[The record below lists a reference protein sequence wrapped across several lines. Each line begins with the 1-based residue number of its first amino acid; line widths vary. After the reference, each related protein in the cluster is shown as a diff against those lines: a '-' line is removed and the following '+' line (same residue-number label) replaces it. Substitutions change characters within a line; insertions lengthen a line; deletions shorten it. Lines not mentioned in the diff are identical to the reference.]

1 MGGLSNQLLVVTIFS
16 YVLAMLAYAVEYAFG
31 ARSLVGQRVQALAL
45 ADAPPVEA
53 VPVEAVPVAAAAS
66 SSSALSAS
74 ASSSSSALS
83 SAASSSSALSASAPS
98 SSSAPPS
105 SPARISDFSDKSD
118 SGGSGLRWAG
128 IASVGLTVLGYL
140 AHVGA
145 LVTRGIAADRAPW
158 GNMYEFVMTAT
169 LVGVSAWL
177 VVLFK
182 WRNLRHLGLFV
193 TLVASLLLAI
203 AGMTLY
209 VPVGPL
215 VPALQSYWLVIHVGA
230 ASIASG
236 IFLVGFV
243 AAVMHLIRMGYD
255 QGKRNFPY
263 SLGERIPQADVLE
276 RVTFRVHAFAF
287 PIWTFGVIAG
297 AIWAE
302 AAWGRY
308 WNWDPKEVWSFIAWV
323 VYACYLHARSTP
335 SVSRRITSWIAVV
348 GWLTMLVNLF
358 GVNLVASGLH
368 SYAGV

>member
-31 ARSLVGQRVQALAL
+31 ARSLVGQRALMT
-45 ADAPPVEA
+45 ADAPAVEA
-53 VPVEAVPVAAAAS
+53 IPVAAAAS
-66 SSSALSAS
+66 TSSAHSSSLSS
-74 ASSSSSALS
+74 ASSS
-83 SAASSSSALSASAPS
+83 
-98 SSSAPPS
+98 
-105 SPARISDFSDKSD
+105 PADISDFSDKPD
-118 SGGSGLRWAG
+118 SSGSGLRWAG
-128 IASVGLTVLGYL
+128 VAAVGLTVLGYL

-193 TLVASLLLAI
+193 TLVASILLSI

-243 AAVMHLIRMGYD
+243 AAAMHLIRTGHD

-263 SLGERIPQADVLE
+263 SLGERIPQADTLE

>member
-31 ARSLVGQRVQALAL
+31 ARSLVGQRALITAG
-45 ADAPPVEA
+45 APAVEA
-53 VPVEAVPVAAAAS
+53 IPVAAAAS
-66 SSSALSAS
+66 T
-74 ASSSSSALS
+74 SSALS
-83 SAASSSSALSASAPS
+83 SSSASSSPSPASLSSASP
-98 SSSAPPS
+98 
-105 SPARISDFSDKSD
+105 SPADISDFSDKPD
-118 SGGSGLRWAG
+118 SSGSGLRWAG
-128 IASVGLTVLGYL
+128 VAAVGLTVLGYL

-243 AAVMHLIRMGYD
+243 AAAMHLIRTGHD

-263 SLGERIPQADVLE
+263 SLGERIPQADTLE

-335 SVSRRITSWIAVV
+335 SVSRRVTSWIAVV

>member
-31 ARSLVGQRVQALAL
+31 ARSLVGQRVLVGADDPALAS
-45 ADAPPVEA
+45 VG
-53 VPVEAVPVAAAAS
+53 AAS
-66 SSSALSAS
+66 SSAS
-74 ASSSSSALS
+74 LAS
-83 SAASSSSALSASAPS
+83 
-98 SSSAPPS
+98 PPS
-105 SPARISDFSDKSD
+105 DISDFSDSSPSPD
-118 SGGSGLRWAG
+118 ASGARWAG
-128 IASVGLTVLGYL
+128 VAAVALTVLGYL
-140 AHVGA
+140 GHLGA

-177 VVLFK
+177 VVLAK

-193 TLVASLLLAI
+193 TLVASILLAI

-243 AAVMHLIRMGYD
+243 AAAMHLIRLGHN

-263 SLGERIPQADVLE
+263 SLGERLPQADVLE

-335 SVSRRITSWIAVV
+335 SVSRRITSWIAIV

>member
-31 ARSLVGQRVQALAL
+31 ARSLVGQRVLVSAGGGAPAL
-45 ADAPPVEA
+45 
-53 VPVEAVPVAAAAS
+53 
-66 SSSALSAS
+66 
-74 ASSSSSALS
+74 
-83 SAASSSSALSASAPS
+83 APS
-98 SSSAPPS
+98 SSLSTPS
-105 SPARISDFSDKSD
+105 LSDFSDISD
-118 SGGSGLRWAG
+118 SGDSSGSSGARWAG
-128 IASVGLTVLGYL
+128 IAAVGLTVLGYL
-140 AHVGA
+140 GHLGA

-177 VVLFK
+177 VVLAR

-193 TLVASLLLAI
+193 TLVASILLAI

-236 IFLVGFV
+236 ILLVGFV
-243 AAVMHLIRMGYD
+243 AAAMHLIRLGHD

-263 SLGERIPQADVLE
+263 SLGERLPQADALE

-335 SVSRRITSWIAVV
+335 SVSRRITSWIAIA
-348 GWLTMLVNLF
+348 GWATMLVNLF

>member
-31 ARSLVGQRVQALAL
+31 ARGLVGQRASTGVAAPSEALASVGASVAAVPSAGPAAPSL
-45 ADAPPVEA
+45 SDISDESVSSDAPGP
-53 VPVEAVPVAAAAS
+53 
-66 SSSALSAS
+66 
-74 ASSSSSALS
+74 
-83 SAASSSSALSASAPS
+83 SAA
-98 SSSAPPS
+98 
-105 SPARISDFSDKSD
+105 
-118 SGGSGLRWAG
+118 RWAG
-128 IASVGLTVLGYL
+128 IAAVALTVLGYL
-140 AHVGA
+140 AHFAA
-145 LVTRGIAADRAPW
+145 LVTRGLAADRAPW

-177 VVLFK
+177 VVLAK

-193 TLVASLLLAI
+193 TLVASLLLAV

-236 IFLVGFV
+236 IFLVGFI
-243 AAVMHLIRMGYD
+243 AAVMHLLRLGHD

-263 SLGERIPQADVLE
+263 SLGERLPQADILE
-276 RVTFRVHAFAF
+276 RVSFRVHAFAF
-287 PIWTFGVIAG
+287 PIWTFGVISG

-308 WNWDPKEVWSFIAWV
+308 WNWDPKEVWSFVAWV
-323 VYACYLHARSTP
+323 IYACYLHARSTP
-335 SVSRRITSWIAVV
+335 SVSRRITSWIAIA
-348 GWLTMLVNLF
+348 GWATMLINLF
-358 GVNLVASGLH
+358 AVNLVASGLH

>member
-1 MGGLSNQLLVVTIFS
+1 MGGLSNQLLVVTILS

-31 ARSLVGQRVQALAL
+31 ARSLVGQRVLAGTPALA
-45 ADAPPVEA
+45 PVG
-53 VPVEAVPVAAAAS
+53 
-66 SSSALSAS
+66 
-74 ASSSSSALS
+74 
-83 SAASSSSALSASAPS
+83 APS
-98 SSSAPPS
+98 VTEPP
-105 SPARISDFSDKSD
+105 AISDKSLSSD
-118 SGGSGLRWAG
+118 ESDVPAARWAG
-128 IASVGLTVLGYL
+128 LAAVALTVLGYL
-140 AHVGA
+140 AHLAA

-169 LVGVSAWL
+169 VVGVSAWL
-177 VVLFK
+177 VVLVK

-193 TLVASLLLAI
+193 TLVASILLAI

-243 AAVMHLIRMGYD
+243 AAAMHLIRLGHD

-263 SLGERIPQADVLE
+263 SLGERLPQADTLE

-308 WNWDPKEVWSFIAWV
+308 WNWDPKEVWSFVAWV

-335 SVSRRITSWIAVV
+335 SVSRRITSWIAIV
-348 GWLTMLVNLF
+348 GWATMLVNLF

>member
-31 ARSLVGQRVQALAL
+31 ARSMVGQRVLSG
-45 ADAPPVEA
+45 
-53 VPVEAVPVAAAAS
+53 AAAPAEELAS
-66 SSSALSAS
+66 VGAGSG
-74 ASSSSSALS
+74 
-83 SAASSSSALSASAPS
+83 SAAGGL
-98 SSSAPPS
+98 
-105 SPARISDFSDKSD
+105 PASDFSDKSLSPD
-118 SGGSGLRWAG
+118 TADGSAAARWAG
-128 IASVGLTVLGYL
+128 ITAVALTLLGYL
-140 AHVGA
+140 GHLAA

-177 VVLFK
+177 VVLAK

-193 TLVASLLLAI
+193 TLVASILLAI

-243 AAVMHLIRMGYD
+243 AAAMHLIRLGHD

-263 SLGERIPQADVLE
+263 SLGERLPQADTLE

-308 WNWDPKEVWSFIAWV
+308 WNWDPKEVWSFVAWV

-335 SVSRRITSWIAVV
+335 SVSRRVTSWIAIV
-348 GWLTMLVNLF
+348 GWATMLVNLF

>member
-31 ARSLVGQRVQALAL
+31 ARSLVGQRVL
-45 ADAPPVEA
+45 VG
-53 VPVEAVPVAAAAS
+53 AS
-66 SSSALSAS
+66 SSFAESSS
-74 ASSSSSALS
+74 VASSSVAGSSVAGS
-83 SAASSSSALSASAPS
+83 FAFGDPS
-98 SSSAPPS
+98 
-105 SPARISDFSDKSD
+105 RQDFSDISD
-118 SGGSGLRWAG
+118 SSEMEGSGARWAG
-128 IASVGLTVLGYL
+128 MAAVALTVLGYL
-140 AHVGA
+140 GHLGA

-169 LVGVSAWL
+169 LVGVTVWL
-177 VVLFK
+177 VVLTK

-193 TLVASLLLAI
+193 TLVASILLAI

-243 AAVMHLIRMGYD
+243 AAAMHLIRMGHD

-263 SLGERIPQADVLE
+263 SLGERLPQADVLE
-276 RVTFRVHAFAF
+276 RVTFRVHAFGF
-287 PIWTFGVIAG
+287 PIWTFGVMAG

-335 SVSRRITSWIAVV
+335 SVSRRVTSLIAVV
-348 GWLTMLVNLF
+348 GWATMLVNLF

>member
-31 ARSLVGQRVQALAL
+31 ARSLVGQRVLVGAGG
-45 ADAPPVEA
+45 PVDLD
-53 VPVEAVPVAAAAS
+53 VPSLGA
-66 SSSALSAS
+66 
-74 ASSSSSALS
+74 
-83 SAASSSSALSASAPS
+83 
-98 SSSAPPS
+98 
-105 SPARISDFSDKSD
+105 SD
-118 SGGSGLRWAG
+118 SLDASDSRGASDASGASGARWAG
-128 IASVGLTVLGYL
+128 VAAVGLTVLGYL
-140 AHVGA
+140 AHLGA

-177 VVLFK
+177 VVLAK

-193 TLVASLLLAI
+193 TLVASILLAI

-243 AAVMHLIRMGYD
+243 AAAMHLIRLGHD
-255 QGKRNFPY
+255 QGKQNFPY
-263 SLGERIPQADVLE
+263 SLGARLPQADVLE

-335 SVSRRITSWIAVV
+335 SVSRRITSFIAIV

-358 GVNLVASGLH
+358 GVNLVANGLH

>member
-31 ARSLVGQRVQALAL
+31 ARSLVGQRVLVSAG
-45 ADAPPVEA
+45 VGSS
-53 VPVEAVPVAAAAS
+53 AAAAS
-66 SSSALSAS
+66 SS
-74 ASSSSSALS
+74 
-83 SAASSSSALSASAPS
+83 P
-98 SSSAPPS
+98 
-105 SPARISDFSDKSD
+105 DFSDISD
-118 SGGSGLRWAG
+118 SSPGGGSAARWAG
-128 IASVGLTVLGYL
+128 ISAVGLTVVGYL
-140 AHVGA
+140 AHLGA
-145 LVTRGIAADRAPW
+145 LVTRGVAADRAPW

-177 VVLFK
+177 VVLAK

-193 TLVASLLLAI
+193 TLVASILLAI

-243 AAVMHLIRMGYD
+243 AAAMHLIRLGHD
-255 QGKRNFPY
+255 QGKQNFPY
-263 SLGERIPQADVLE
+263 SLGERLPQADALE

-335 SVSRRITSWIAVV
+335 SVSRRITSWIAVA
-348 GWLTMLVNLF
+348 GWVTMLVNLF

>member
-1 MGGLSNQLLVVTIFS
+1 
-16 YVLAMLAYAVEYAFG
+16 
-31 ARSLVGQRVQALAL
+31 
-45 ADAPPVEA
+45 
-53 VPVEAVPVAAAAS
+53 
-66 SSSALSAS
+66 
-74 ASSSSSALS
+74 
-83 SAASSSSALSASAPS
+83 
-98 SSSAPPS
+98 
-105 SPARISDFSDKSD
+105 
-118 SGGSGLRWAG
+118 
-128 IASVGLTVLGYL
+128 
-140 AHVGA
+140 
-145 LVTRGIAADRAPW
+145 
-158 GNMYEFVMTAT
+158 MTAT

-177 VVLFK
+177 VVLAK

-193 TLVASLLLAI
+193 TLVASILLAI

-243 AAVMHLIRMGYD
+243 AAAMHLIRLGHD

-263 SLGERIPQADVLE
+263 SLGERLPQADVLE

-308 WNWDPKEVWSFIAWV
+308 WGWDPKEIWSFIAWV
-323 VYACYLHARSTP
+323 VYAGYLHARSTP
-335 SVSRRITSWIAVV
+335 SVSRRITSWIAIA
-348 GWLTMLVNLF
+348 GWADDAGQPVRRQPRRRRPALLRRRLTALR
-358 GVNLVASGLH
+358 VASALVRAAPRPGGRMRLAVLWCWLGPGPCRSCGDPEPGPH
-368 SYAGV
+368 SHDPAPSRSSFGAPAPLPGKERTPSITEVGRTATQLPG

>member
-31 ARSLVGQRVQALAL
+31 ARSLVGQRVSAGVAAPSEALASVG
-45 ADAPPVEA
+45 APAAA
-53 VPVEAVPVAAAAS
+53 VPSAGPAAPSLSDISDESVSSDVPDT
-66 SSSALSAS
+66 
-74 ASSSSSALS
+74 
-83 SAASSSSALSASAPS
+83 SAA
-98 SSSAPPS
+98 
-105 SPARISDFSDKSD
+105 
-118 SGGSGLRWAG
+118 RWAG
-128 IASVGLTVLGYL
+128 IAAVALTVLGYL
-140 AHVGA
+140 AHFAA
-145 LVTRGIAADRAPW
+145 LVTRGLAADRAPW

-177 VVLFK
+177 VVLAK
-182 WRNLRHLGLFV
+182 WHNLRHLGLFV

-236 IFLVGFV
+236 IFLVGFI
-243 AAVMHLIRMGYD
+243 AAAMHLIRLGHD

-263 SLGERIPQADVLE
+263 SLGERLPEADVLE
-276 RVTFRVHAFAF
+276 RVSFRVHAFAF
-287 PIWTFGVIAG
+287 PIWTFGIIAG

-302 AAWGRY
+302 AAWSRY
-308 WNWDPKEVWSFIAWV
+308 WNWDPKEVWSFVAWV

-335 SVSRRITSWIAVV
+335 SVSRRITSWIAIV
-348 GWLTMLVNLF
+348 GWITMLINLF

>member
-1 MGGLSNQLLVVTIFS
+1 MGGLSNQLLVVTILS

-31 ARSLVGQRVQALAL
+31 ARSLVGQRVLTGAAAPSEARSEAPSEALASVG
-45 ADAPPVEA
+45 ASAAA
-53 VPVEAVPVAAAAS
+53 VSASTPAAS
-66 SSSALSAS
+66 SAL
-74 ASSSSSALS
+74 
-83 SAASSSSALSASAPS
+83 AASSADAT
-98 SSSAPPS
+98 
-105 SPARISDFSDKSD
+105 SPADMSDKSSSD
-118 SGGSGLRWAG
+118 VNGASAARWAG
-128 IASVGLTVLGYL
+128 FAAVALTVVGYL
-140 AHVGA
+140 AHLAA
-145 LVTRGIAADRAPW
+145 LVTRGLAADRAPW

-177 VVLFK
+177 VVLVK

-230 ASIASG
+230 ASVASG

-243 AAVMHLIRMGYD
+243 AAAMHLMRLGYD

-263 SLGERIPQADVLE
+263 SLGERLPQADVLE

-287 PIWTFGVIAG
+287 PIWTFGVISG

-308 WNWDPKEVWSFIAWV
+308 WNWDPKEVWSFVAWV

-335 SVSRRITSWIAVV
+335 SVSRRVTSWIAVA
-348 GWLTMLVNLF
+348 GWVTMLINLF